1 MFVCQ
6 LLQLLSSFLFLFFF
20 FFWGGYIFELSTPCT
35 DGEENDGSSDP
46 SGKLGDDQVLSSES
60 QAIEEVVENL
70 AENTRDDMQ
79 IQVPAA
85 ESEIPSASHVED
97 ERVGAAPEKNGAVT
111 NSNGQTGGPF
121 PKESTT
127 KGFYPLH
134 FVCYNAFHN
143 FFFFIESE
151 VNNEMHEEEHIS
163 SCDDMSHYDP
173 LVDYYRKYRVGRQ
186 F

>member
-6 LLQLLSSFLFLFFF
+6 LLQLSKFFF
-20 FFWGGYIFELSTPCT
+20 VFVFLFFWGGYIFELSIPCT

-46 SGKLGDDQVLSSES
+46 SGKLADAQVLSSES

-70 AENTRDDMQ
+70 AENTKDDMHIQ
-79 IQVPAA
+79 IPAA

-97 ERVGAAPEKNGAVT
+97 EKVGAAPEKNGAVT
-111 NSNGQTGGPF
+111 NSNGQTGSPF
-121 PKESTT
+121 PEESTT
-127 KGFYPLH
+127 KGFYPLL
-134 FVCYNAFHN
+134 FACYNAFHK
-143 FFFFIESE
+143 FFFIKSE
-151 VNNEMHEEEHIS
+151 VNKEMHEEKHIS

-173 LVDYYRKYRVGRQ
+173 LVHYYWKYGVGRQ